1 MARQADHFG
10 CLSSAPLG
18 LPPRSD
24 LPSTPAPPRNRTI
37 AEFCTTGPPAA
48 VLRPLPDLKFAA
60 GSMAWK
66 PVHDRGQVSHSVVRH
81 CSYKQSSASGAPG
94 VLKKPS
100 GLHTETP
107 AERAAARLSGIPGPV
122 GYGFPTPVTSAPD
135 FSELRGHAEG
145 GYDIGYKSILGPKEV
160 YGQGIPAARG
170 PLAGSDAAIN

>member
-1 MARQADHFG
+1 MIADRF
-10 CLSSAPLG
+10 LTPSSAIALTSSPQ
-18 LPPRSD
+18 PP
-24 LPSTPAPPRNRTI
+24 
-37 AEFCTTGPPAA
+37 
-48 VLRPLPDLKFAA
+48 
-60 GSMAWK
+60 
-66 PVHDRGQVSHSVVRH
+66 
-81 CSYKQSSASGAPG
+81 GAPG
-94 VLKKPS
+94 VLKTS